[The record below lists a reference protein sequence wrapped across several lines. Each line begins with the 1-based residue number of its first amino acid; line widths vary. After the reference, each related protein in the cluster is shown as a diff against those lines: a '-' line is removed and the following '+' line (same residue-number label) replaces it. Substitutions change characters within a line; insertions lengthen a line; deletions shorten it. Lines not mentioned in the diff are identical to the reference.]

1 MTSPSKKVRFVCI
14 SDTHNK
20 APGEGYTL
28 PKGDVLIHA
37 GDITNQGSL
46 KELYKAASWL
56 EKADFAIKIV
66 IAGNHDFS
74 LDEDYDVNNTKR
86 DKLVEC
92 RELMRSI
99 PGVTYLQHSSAQ
111 ITIPEKEVSFKV
123 FGSPYSTRHHSRF
136 MGFQHNK
143 ADAAARWS
151 SIPLDS
157 DIVITHTPSASVCDA
172 SQHWVEG
179 GCRALKRALW
189 RVRPAVHVCGH
200 CHEGR
205 GAQVLRWSDDEGELV
220 ESVRVW
226 EDPGVGNKKQS
237 LLDLTEVKGGGVVEK
252 GRKTAVVNAAIM
264 SKSWTTGARSFNKPI
279 VVDLHFEEWWK

>member
-1 MTSPSKKVRFVCI
+1 MTSPSRKVRFVCI

-20 APGEGYTL
+20 APGEGYNL

-46 KELYKAASWL
+46 KELQKAADWL
-56 EKADFAIKIV
+56 QKADFAVKIV

-74 LDEDYDVNNTKR
+74 LDEDYDISNIKR
-86 DKLVEC
+86 DKLAEC
-92 RELMRSI
+92 RELMASL
-99 PGVTYLQHSSAQ
+99 PGVTYLQHSGAQ
-111 ITIPEKEVSFKV
+111 ITIPEKDVSFKV

-136 MGFQHNK
+136 MGFQHNEG
-143 ADAAARWS
+143 DAAARWAT
-151 SIPLDS
+151 IPS
-157 DIVITHTPSASVCDA
+157 DTDVLITHTPPASIRDA

-179 GCRALKRALW
+179 GCPALRAALW
-189 RVRPAVHVCGH
+189 RVRPALHICGH

-205 GAQVLRWSDDEGELV
+205 GAEVLRWSDDESKPV
-220 ESVRVW
+220 ESVRAW
-226 EDPGVGNKKQS
+226 EDPGAGTKKQS
-237 LLDLTEVKGGGVVEK
+237 LLDLTNMKGGGVEEK

-279 VVDLHFEEWWK
+279 VVDLAF